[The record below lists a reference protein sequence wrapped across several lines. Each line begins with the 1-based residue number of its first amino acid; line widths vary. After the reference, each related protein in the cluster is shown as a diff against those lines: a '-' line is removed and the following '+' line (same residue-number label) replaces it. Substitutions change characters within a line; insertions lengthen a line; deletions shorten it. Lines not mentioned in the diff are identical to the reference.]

1 MPQAAGLGKGL
12 GKGIDALGA
21 EPTSEGEMPLVESV
35 REWVQQQL
43 RPQGFALPLIKR
55 VSFVVAGLLKAESA
69 RRGDLVT
76 ALDQL
81 KASSA
86 QSASVARRVVR
97 TLNDPRLDPER
108 ILPNILKPHL
118 PILLAEVI
126 HEHEVHK
133 RSSASKR
140 EHERDFP
147 LLRVVV
153 DESTKVDEVHILVAG
168 LAYQGIVI
176 PLAIRVWPQNQSLP
190 PEEYRSHLVS
200 LLSSVQDILPG
211 VLRQHI
217 LLLADRAYGRSDF
230 IDLVEALDWH
240 YVIRI
245 QGQTQI
251 KLSDGTS
258 LAAHDFV
265 KQPGEVWCSGFNPDS
280 YPKALAAFKKSGWR
294 ACQFVAAWAPAAK
307 ESWLLITNLS
317 ATKERFLD
325 YAERWT
331 IERTFLAW
339 KSHGWDIESLQMSS
353 PSRLGRYLVAIAL
366 ATIWT
371 LACAVA
377 HTIQLIEVIEDRQAS
392 PRAPRRAVVQLPLPF
407 AEFKTDRRPELAK
420 ASLLTWGRRVLHQAS
435 CQTSTPPI
443 RWRLPDWHA
452 PAWFIHSTQ
461 LLATDQ

>member
-1 MPQAAGLGKGL
+1 MPQADIPGKVGPDT
-12 GKGIDALGA
+12 GDPVA
-21 EPTSEGEMPLVESV
+21 EPISSRDGGDGGLVKSV
-35 REWVQQQL
+35 ERWIEEQL

-69 RRGDLVT
+69 QRGDLVT

-86 QSASVARRVVR
+86 QPASVARRIVR

-118 PILLAEVI
+118 PMLLAELLA
-126 HEHEVHK
+126 EHTL
-133 RSSASKR
+133 SSANASDR
-140 EHERDFP
+140 EHERGFP

-176 PLAIRVWPQNQSLP
+176 PLAIRVWPQNHSLP

-200 LLSSVQDILPG
+200 LLSSVEEMLPG
-211 VLRQHI
+211 VLRQHV
-217 LLLADRAYGRSDF
+217 LLLADRAYGRPDF
-230 IDLVEALDWH
+230 IDLVEALGWH

-251 KLSDGTS
+251 KLSDEAS
-258 LAAHDFV
+258 LAARDFV

-294 ACQFVAAWAPAAK
+294 PCQFVAAWALEAK
-307 ESWLLITNLS
+307 EPWLLITNLS
-317 ATKERFLD
+317 ASNERFLE
-325 YAERWT
+325 YADRWW

-339 KSHGWDIESLQMSS
+339 KSHGWDIESLQMSQ
-353 PSRLGRYLVAIAL
+353 PARFGRYLVAIAL
-366 ATIWT
+366 ATLWT

-377 HTIQLIEVIEDRQAS
+377 HTTILIHDRQAS

-407 AEFKTDRRPELAK
+407 AEFKTDRRPRLGK
-420 ASLLTWGRRVLHQAS
+420 ISLLTWGRRVLHQAS

-452 PAWFIHSTQ
+452 PAWFIHSEQ
-461 LLATDQ
+461 LLAADS